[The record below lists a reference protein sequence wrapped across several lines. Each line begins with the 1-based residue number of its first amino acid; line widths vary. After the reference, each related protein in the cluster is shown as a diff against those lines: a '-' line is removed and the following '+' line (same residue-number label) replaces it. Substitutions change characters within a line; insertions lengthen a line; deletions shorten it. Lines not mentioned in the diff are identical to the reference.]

1 MARRLLILTLAFA
14 GPPLAAGELPADLDA
29 IVAKSL
35 AAWKA
40 PGLAVAV
47 VKGDDT
53 VLLKGYGVT
62 RQGAPG
68 AVTPKTLFPMGS
80 CTKALT
86 SALLASLA
94 DDGKLTLDD
103 PVRKHLPDF
112 RLNDPAADA
121 KATLRD
127 LMCHRTGTAAH
138 DYLWYRAPW
147 GRAEVIRRARYLPGA
162 YPFRGG
168 YEYSSVMVMAAGQAA
183 ANAGGAS
190 WEDLVRDR
198 LTTPLGMSDTVLTS
212 AAAAK
217 VPGRAAGHRLT
228 DAGTVEAMPEYVLTE
243 ANPAGSAFTTATDA
257 VNWLHFQLDGG
268 RFAGKRVVSAA
279 NLRETH
285 TAQTPM
291 PRTDPEI
298 AAVYPDSVKVDYA
311 LGWVVYDYRGRE
323 VVAHGGVTDGFRTL
337 FLMVPKERVGVA
349 LFNNLHQTKM
359 NLAVAHALLDRLMG
373 DPPAR
378 DWDAYYLKLEA
389 TERAD
394 KAAAEAA
401 RDAAR
406 DPAAKPSA
414 ALERYAGS
422 YEHPAYGP
430 AAVTLV
436 GGALHWKWS
445 GFTGALTPYEGD
457 TFRVSD
463 GPLTGRLVEF
473 RNRTGTPDALRAV
486 GAVFERKASQE
497 R

>member
-1 MARRLLILTLAFA
+1 MPRWPHLVLALA
-14 GPPLAAGELPADLDA
+14 LAAPLRAGELPADLDA
-29 IVAKSL
+29 IAAKSL

-47 VKGDDT
+47 VKGTDT
-53 VLLKGYGVT
+53 VLLKGYGVL
-62 RQGAPG
+62 RLGDPA

-121 KATLRD
+121 KVTLRD
-127 LMCHRTGTAAH
+127 LMSHRTGTAAH
-138 DYLWYRAPW
+138 DYLWYHAPW
-147 GRAEVIRRARYLPGA
+147 DRSEVIRRARYLPPA

-168 YEYSSVMVMAAGQAA
+168 YVYSSVMVMAAGQAA
-183 ANAGGAS
+183 ANAGAAS

-198 LTTPLGMSDTVLTS
+198 LTKPLGMADTVLTS

-217 VPGRAAGHRLT
+217 VPGRAAGHQLT
-228 DAGTVEAMPEYVLTE
+228 ADGTVAPMPEYVLGE
-243 ANPAGSAFTTATDA
+243 ANPAGSAFTTAADA
-257 VNWLHFQLDGG
+257 VPWLRFHLDGG
-268 RFAGKRVVSAA
+268 LIAGKQVVTAA
-279 NLRETH
+279 NLRETR

-291 PRTDPEI
+291 SRADPEI
-298 AAVYPDSVKVDYA
+298 AAVYPDSAKVDYA
-311 LGWVVYDYRGRE
+311 LGWVAYDYRGRE

-337 FLMVPKERVGVA
+337 FLFVPKERVGVA

-359 NLAVAHALLDRLMG
+359 NLAVAHALLDRLLG
-373 DPPAR
+373 EAPAR

-394 KAAAEAA
+394 KAAAQAA
-401 RDAAR
+401 QDAGR

-414 ALERYAGS
+414 PLERYAGS
-422 YEHPAYGP
+422 YAHPAYGP
-430 AAVTLV
+430 ATVTLV
-436 GGALHWKWS
+436 GGSLRWKWS
-445 GFTGALTPYEGD
+445 GFASELSHHAGD
-457 TFRVSD
+457 AFRVAS
-463 GPLTGRLVEF
+463 GPLAGQLVEF

-486 GAVFERKASQE
+486 GTVFERAE
-497 R
+497 

>member
-1 MARRLLILTLAFA
+1 MARWLLLAAALA
-14 GPPLAAGELPADLDA
+14 GPPLTAGELPADLDA
-29 IVAKSL
+29 IAVKSL

-47 VKGDDT
+47 VKGGDT
-53 VLLKGYGVT
+53 VLLKGYGTTGLVA
-62 RQGAPG
+62 GV

-86 SALLASLA
+86 SALVASLA

-112 RLNDPAADA
+112 HLNDPAADA
-121 KATLRD
+121 KVTLRD
-127 LMCHRTGTAAH
+127 LLCHRTGTAAH
-138 DYLWYRAPW
+138 DYLWYHAPW
-147 GRAEVIRRARYLPGA
+147 DRAEVIRRARYLPAA

-183 ANAGGAS
+183 ANGGGAP

-198 LTTPLGMSDTVLTS
+198 LTRPLGMADTVLTS

-217 VPGRAAGHRLT
+217 VKGRAAGHRLAA
-228 DAGTVEAMPEYVLTE
+228 DGRAEPMPEYVLTE

-257 VNWLHFQLDGG
+257 VAWLRFYLDDGEH
-268 RFAGKRVVSAA
+268 AGKRVVSAA
-279 NLRETH
+279 NLRETR

-291 PRTDPEI
+291 SRADPEI
-298 AAVYPDSVKVDYA
+298 AAVYPDSKKVDYA

-323 VVAHGGVTDGFRTL
+323 VVAHGGVMDGFRTL

-359 NLAVAHALLDRLMG
+359 NVAVAHALLDRLL
-373 DPPAR
+373 DEAPAR
-378 DWDAYYLKLEA
+378 DWDSYYLKLEA
-389 TERAD
+389 AERAE
-394 KAAAEAA
+394 KAAALAA

-406 DPAAKPSA
+406 DLTAKPSA
-414 ALERYAGS
+414 ALGRYAGR
-422 YEHPAYGP
+422 YAHPAYGP
-430 AAVTLV
+430 ATVTQV

-445 GFTGALTPYEGD
+445 GFAGELAPYEGD
-457 TFRVSD
+457 TFRVTA
-463 GPLTGRLVEF
+463 GPLAEQLVEF

-486 GAVFERKASQE
+486 GTVFDRAP
-497 R
+497 